1 MRENYKKAFDKLAP
15 KRSDDEL
22 LKAVL
27 GKAENNMEKKR
38 FNKKAIIVPV
48 AAALA
53 LTVGTVG
60 AVAALNAEHLKGLFG
75 GNESITEN
83 IHSFVFE
90 DSDEH
95 VKMTV
100 EECLS
105 DGQCTYLTVHYQALD
120 EQGEKWLAEEDFKD
134 GSNYFEPLSIHP
146 VFKEVTDVYY
156 PVNYSV
162 GTQELPE
169 YRTETDRYFCA
180 YFEADSRHY
189 GTEQSRFTY
198 VMSDGVSRKIALDI
212 SNNMEEKWFEL
223 NAEKSPSEFYIPKYL
238 VLSELSFSIHGENTG
253 AYMDS
258 SVPERN
264 YWSFS
269 SLMTDEEE
277 EADAVHD
284 IRFVFADGSEYRP
297 DGYAYLCSAVANE
310 ENRYTDIDIAGGAF
324 VKCEANDTGN
334 FDVKFN
340 AVDVDNIVGLYIGD
354 VYYELTA
361 E

>member
-60 AVAALNAEHLKGLFG
+60 AVAAINSEHLRGLFG

-100 EECLS
+100 EEYVS

-120 EQGEKWLAEEDFKD
+120 EQGEKWLAEEDFVSSTNGIILD
-134 GSNYFEPLSIHP
+134 VRPR
-146 VFKEVTDVYY
+146 FKESEGMFYATNWGGVF
-156 PVNYSV
+156 S
-162 GTQELPE
+162 ELD
-169 YRTETDRYFCA
+169 YLTTVTDRYFNVG
-180 YFEADSRHY
+180 FEADNRNY
-189 GTEQSRFTY
+189 GTEKADFVY
-198 VMSDGVSRKIALDI
+198 LLSDGVERETTFDI
-212 SNNMEEKWFEL
+212 SENIEAKWYKL

-284 IRFVFADGSEYRP
+284 IRFVFADGSEYIP
-297 DGYAYLCSAVANE
+297 DGYAYLCSAVAHE
-310 ENRYTDIDIAGGAF
+310 ENRYTDIDIASGFFMEYLPNGS
-324 VKCEANDTGN
+324 GY

-354 VYYELTA
+354 VYYELIA

>member
-27 GKAENNMEKKR
+27 GKAENNMEKKK

-60 AVAALNAEHLKGLFG
+60 AVAALNAEHLKGVFG

-100 EECLS
+100 EEYLS

-120 EQGEKWLAEEDFKD
+120 EEGEKWLAEEDFTD
-134 GSNYFEPLSIHP
+134 NNYYEQLSIHP
-146 VFKEVTDVYY
+146 IFKEVTDVYY
-156 PVNYSV
+156 PVSYSV
-162 GTQELPE
+162 GTQELNE
-169 YRTETDRYFCA
+169 YKTETDRYFCA

-198 VMSDGVSRKIALDI
+198 IMSDGVTRATALDI

-223 NAEKSPSEFYIPKYL
+223 NAEESPSEFYIPKYL
-238 VLSELSFSIHGENTG
+238 VLSELSFSIYGENTG
-253 AYMDS
+253 AYEDNS
-258 SVPERN
+258 IPEKGF
-264 YWSFS
+264 WSFS
-269 SLMTDEEE
+269 ASMTHEQAM
-277 EADAVHD
+277 ADAVHD
-284 IRFVFADGSEYRP
+284 ISFVLDDGSRIKLDSYSSL
-297 DGYAYLCSAVANE
+297 GSAVAHE
-310 ENRYTDIDIAGGAF
+310 YNRYTDINIASGCFTEHKYKDDSFTMALNSPDI
-324 VKCEANDTGN
+324 DR
-334 FDVKFN
+334 
-340 AVDVDNIVGLYIGD
+340 IVGLQIGD
-354 VYYELTA
+354 VYYELSA